1 MNILLKAAKIIDP
14 SSEHHLKAKDIFI
27 ENGVISKIEDEIA
40 PDTETKILSI
50 KGLHASNGWFDTS
63 VSFGEPGYEERET
76 IANGLLTAAKSG
88 FTSVAVNPNS
98 NPVIDSNADIGFLK
112 NKALGNAVNLYPIGA
127 LTVNSEGV
135 DLSEVYDMKSAGA
148 IAFGDYQKSI
158 TNANLIK
165 IALQYVQNF
174 DGLILSFPSEKKI
187 AGKGVVNEEVNATK
201 LGLKGIPAL
210 AEELNIARDL
220 FILEYTGGKLHIPT
234 ISTAKSVQLI
244 KEAKEKGLDVSC
256 SVAIHN
262 MVLTD
267 DVLNTFDANYKVLPP
282 LRTQSDIE
290 ALITGVKEGIIDFVT
305 SDHNPI
311 DVEWKKREFEHALY
325 GTIGLESAFGALNTI
340 FGTEKTI
347 ELLTKGKERFGLNTS
362 KIALGEKADI
372 SLFNPEETYIF
383 DKENIY
389 SQSKNSAFIGQGLKG
404 KVIGI
409 YNNGQLITNE

>member
-50 KGLHASNGWFDTS
+50 KGLHVSNGWFDTS

-383 DKENIY
+383 NKENIY

>member
-40 PDTETKILSI
+40 PGTETKILSI
-50 KGLHASNGWFDTS
+50 KGLHVSNGWFDTS

-158 TNANLIK
+158 TNANLVK

>member
-50 KGLHASNGWFDTS
+50 KGLHVSNGWFDTS

-98 NPVIDSNADIGFLK
+98 NPVIDSNADISFLK